1 MASQNSLAAQRQRL
15 DLTIISIALILLPSC
30 FAFLD
35 ASTSRVGALGPSL
48 QTRRTVG
55 LDLVPLSTCSDGLSF
70 FEEPESIRC
79 CIDSNGNFD
88 DETGVYELALVEKED
103 LPDISRFVVATF
115 GADAIRLSND
125 MNAFEKML
133 MSPAAELMNGYSSL
147 VAFAE
152 VFSGT
157 KQRLTYR
164 FEKMDISK
172 PQLEG
177 LSRQEMIDKAE
188 KDSLIL
194 ALGKRIA
201 GEEPRIDVIASI
213 ELRLQVR
220 RVNDMYLS
228 LFRK

>member
-1 MASQNSLAAQRQRL
+1 MAFLNAMAAQIQGL
-15 DLTIISIALILLPSC
+15 NLTIISLSLLLLPSC

-35 ASTSRVGALGPSL
+35 ASTSSVGTFGPSL
-48 QTRRTVG
+48 QARRTVG
-55 LDLVPLSTCSDGLSF
+55 LDLLPLSTCSEDLTF
-70 FEEPESIRC
+70 FAEPESTRC
-79 CIDSNGNFD
+79 CLDSNGNFN

-115 GADAIRLSND
+115 GADAIRLSSD

-133 MSPAAELMNGYSSL
+133 MSPAAEFMNGYSSL

-220 RVNDMYLS
+220 RVIDVCL
-228 LFRK
+228 